1 MYVTQIHYAIA
12 KIVYPIRY
20 DIVGANHNLMGMIDD
35 NAAYAIKYGESF
47 LWPARL
53 GIYASDIDT
62 LKDASLDIRKKEDVH
77 KATIYDWEFYEV
89 AEIKA
94 SRFIVRIVTDVLIYP
109 LSKGSPTFYAENM
122 PKELVYQI

>member
-1 MYVTQIHYAIA
+1 
-12 KIVYPIRY
+12 
-20 DIVGANHNLMGMIDD
+20 MGLIDD
-35 NAAYAIKYGESF
+35 DAAFATECSKLF
-47 LWPARL
+47 PWPAHL

-109 LSKGSPTFYAENM
+109 LLKGSPTFYAESM